1 MAYHD
6 EGFGHE
12 EHDHA
17 GDGLQR
23 RDVLCGG
30 GAAVLAGLI
39 SSLIGESKA
48 ALAEAVA
55 GPVPEVDRVAVRVV
69 IDSYQIAIAPNAST
83 ENVEVQ
89 RFGWPLSAQPP
100 QKTLVSE
107 FGLAMHVESQ
117 RGSEIR
123 NVLADFGFTPE
134 CTAPGFSDTRQR
146 YAASWAVIVAAIQFR
161 RVSAGLR

>member
-17 GDGLQR
+17 GDGLH

-30 GAAVLAGLI
+30 SAAVLAGLI

-55 GPVPEVDRVAVRVV
+55 GPVPKWTVSR
-69 IDSYQIAIAPNAST
+69 S
-83 ENVEVQ
+83 
-89 RFGWPLSAQPP
+89 GW
-100 QKTLVSE
+100 
-107 FGLAMHVESQ
+107 
-117 RGSEIR
+117 
-123 NVLADFGFTPE
+123 
-134 CTAPGFSDTRQR
+134 
-146 YAASWAVIVAAIQFR
+146 
-161 RVSAGLR
+161 